1 MRIAVIGGGPAGF
14 MAAIT
19 AKEIKQ
25 NTTITIFEKATSVL
39 RKVKISGGGRC
50 NVTNA
55 TFSISELIKNYPRGG
70 KQLKSSFNKFCTLD
84 TVNWFKNKGIIL
96 VAEDDKR
103 IFPISNS
110 SQTIIDILI
119 NTAESLK
126 IKISIKSSV
135 NKIITTKKGFILTV
149 NDQSLFFEKVI
160 IASGGSPKR
169 EAYNWLEEIGHTINK
184 PIPSIFTFNL
194 KNKSICELM
203 GLSVPKVVATIKGTK
218 LKNEG
223 PLLITHWGFS
233 GPAILKLSSWS
244 ARELASFNYDFSVS
258 LNWLSINE
266 NQLRKDLETTLISKK
281 IIYKHNP
288 FKVPK
293 RLWMFLLKNLN
304 IKEDKKWNE
313 LSKKEKNRLINK
325 LTNDEYEISGKTTY
339 KEEFVTCGGI
349 KLEEIEMK
357 TMESKIHKGLYF
369 TGEVLD
375 IDGVTGGFNFQAAW
389 TSGYLA
395 GKNSIK

>member
-149 NDQSLFFEKVI
+149 NAQSLFLEKVI

-281 IIYKHNP
+281 IIYKH
-288 FKVPK
+288 
-293 RLWMFLLKNLN
+293 
-304 IKEDKKWNE
+304 KKMN
-313 LSKKEKNRLINK
+313 
-325 LTNDEYEISGKTTY
+325 
-339 KEEFVTCGGI
+339 
-349 KLEEIEMK
+349 
-357 TMESKIHKGLYF
+357 
-369 TGEVLD
+369 
-375 IDGVTGGFNFQAAW
+375 
-389 TSGYLA
+389 
-395 GKNSIK
+395 